1 MKCIFRIVII
11 CVAVGVATAEAGE
24 GDGFVT
30 DLGQGWRLT
39 VGSQF
44 NFNAKG
50 RLGVKSRAMPVP
62 ASVYSSSR
70 AAAQAAGDA
79 IFVGI
84 GRADLPNGAYIDPS
98 DAAGISGETW
108 NWRVPS
114 GQLNGGTMSFANRYA
129 ERSTVYETSNGGYA
143 KDDAYSAGAN
153 FGIDRTVWTRGDFG
167 VDVGF
172 NFSFFIKDNWFK
184 GTSGG
189 YVRTDTYTEG
199 TYNTDVNL
207 GNAAVFSDPWAQN
220 PDGSY
225 GSGTYDGPGPV
236 LNLSEVS
243 IAHRWGAEQ
252 TRTETTSCGS
262 FSVRGDLQMYE
273 FQFALKPYYK
283 LTDWF
288 MLRGT
293 MGVGLDYRN
302 FDARIPGLGK
312 DSEHDW
318 DCYMICGLGGMFYWK
333 DFCIGAD
340 FLHKVFDDDMDVNTR
355 HVNGTVGNASW
366 ISRIYV
372 GYEF

>member
-1 MKCIFRIVII
+1 MKCIFHTVII
-11 CVAVGVATAEAGE
+11 CVAAGFAVAEASE

-30 DLGQGWRLT
+30 DLGHGWRFT
-39 VGSQF
+39 AGPQF

-50 RLGVKSRAMPVP
+50 RLGVKSWAMPVP

-79 IFVGI
+79 ISVGN

-114 GQLNGGTMSFANRYA
+114 GQLNGGTMSFANGYA
-129 ERSTVYETSNGGYA
+129 ERSTVYEASNGGYA
-143 KDDAYSAGAN
+143 NDDAYSVGAN
-153 FGIDRTVWTRGDFG
+153 FGIDRTVWTWGDFG

-225 GSGTYDGPGPV
+225 GAGTFHGPGPV
-236 LNLSEVS
+236 INL
-243 IAHRWGAEQ
+243 
-252 TRTETTSCGS
+252 
-262 FSVRGDLQMYE
+262 D
-273 FQFALKPYYK
+273 
-283 LTDWF
+283 
-288 MLRGT
+288 
-293 MGVGLDYRN
+293 
-302 FDARIPGLGK
+302 
-312 DSEHDW
+312 
-318 DCYMICGLGGMFYWK
+318 
-333 DFCIGAD
+333 
-340 FLHKVFDDDMDVNTR
+340 
-355 HVNGTVGNASW
+355 
-366 ISRIYV
+366 
-372 GYEF
+372 

>member
-1 MKCIFRIVII
+1 MTMKHVFFAMAFSFYAGIVL
-11 CVAVGVATAEAGE
+11 AD
-24 GDGFVT
+24 DGFNT
-30 DLGQGWRLT
+30 SLGSGWRLT
-39 VGSQF
+39 FGPQF

-50 RLGVKSRAMPVP
+50 RLGVKAGAVPVP
-62 ASVYSSSR
+62 ESLSSSSR
-70 AAAQAAGDA
+70 AGAEAAGDRLTL
-79 IFVGI
+79 GS
-84 GRADLPNGAYIDPS
+84 GRTVFGNGAYIDPS
-98 DAAGISGETW
+98 DAAGVAGETW
-108 NWRVPS
+108 NWYVPA
-114 GQLNGGTMSFANRYA
+114 GRLNNGSMSFANPYM
-129 ERSTVYETSNGGYA
+129 EQSTVYTAIGGSDR
-143 KDDAYSAGAN
+143 DDTYSAGAS
-153 FGIDRTVWTRGDFG
+153 FGLDRNVWNWGDFG
-167 VDVGF
+167 VDLGI

-184 GTSGG
+184 GRSGG
-189 YVRTDTYTEG
+189 YTRTDTYKSG
-199 TYNTDVNL
+199 SYITDVNL
-207 GNAAVFSDPWAQN
+207 GNVDVLNDPWAQN

-225 GSGTYDGPGPV
+225 GAGTYDGPGPV

-302 FDARIPGLGK
+302 FDARISGLGK